1 MKKVI
6 LILICLSVVFST
18 SVFADS
24 MKVKASYGDWKVS
37 SYQIASDSDSSMAKA
52 NVYAPQNGTMVYEF
66 NARYLDGLQDGQGGF
81 GIHVFVDKP
90 APGKAWGEG
99 ESYLLWVNYDEKPV
113 NSSTPKGLS
122 AQIYKSE
129 NDYRMN
135 LVESFS
141 LAALEPIIEKSMHLA
156 LPVKLVIDGKT
167 GMAKI
172 YDPFN
177 KELAYTFKLS
187 SDTPMK
193 GNYVS
198 VRTNSLSVAFTQ

>member
-24 MKVKASYGDWKVS
+24 MKVKANYGDWKVS
-37 SYQIASDSDSSMAKA
+37 SYQIASDSDTSMAKA
-52 NVYAPQNGTMVYEF
+52 SIRAPQNGTMVYEF
-66 NARYLDGLQDGQGGF
+66 KARYLDGLQDGQGGF

-99 ESYLLWVNYDEKPV
+99 ESYLLWINYDENPV
-113 NSSTPKGLS
+113 DSSTPKGLS

-135 LVESFS
+135 LVESVS
-141 LAALEPIIEKSMHLA
+141 LASIEPMIKKSMNFA

-177 KELAYTFKLS
+177 KEFAYTFQLS
-187 SDTPMK
+187 SDTPLN